1 MDNTRFDPMR
11 FSPRDL
17 PSLEQLLREQ
27 SYQNRADVDLMSDY
41 PRPAI
46 RKAIRAPICKRRITD
61 SMRANPRRRS
71 TAIRRTIPI
80 TGRSI

>member
-27 SYQNRADVDLMSDY
+27 SYQNRADVDVMSDY
-41 PRPAI
+41 PRP
-46 RKAIRAPICKRRITD
+46 D
-61 SMRANPRRRS
+61 SSMQPYPAQGCYGPQQDPAYN
-71 TAIRRTIPI
+71 T
-80 TGRSI
+80 